1 MMRAAAAMAS
11 LAACVALIVTASACD
26 QGGSKSP
33 KANYG
38 ECPISGH
45 RGEFHLSPL
54 TAGALTVKTT
64 LPAPGWWNGGDT
76 PASIK
81 SGYEYCM
88 AANIAYRSGLDRVKV
103 ENAPFPEVVS
113 GKTKDFD
120 LALAQITITPERS
133 KVAEFSP
140 PYLSS
145 TLGVLIRDGEKID
158 GSNIRDV
165 RIGVAE
171 GTTGEEFVKNR
182 LKPNKPVTS
191 YPNDPDMVTALEK
204 GRIDAVVH
212 DTTILLAY
220 PQKREGRVRLVGQ
233 YRTDQ
238 GYGALYPKGSAN
250 RKELDR
256 VIKQLI
262 DDGTLTKLSAVYLG
276 AAFGQDPAK
285 IPYFTVEQ
293 GS

>member
-1 MMRAAAAMAS
+1 MVRAAAAIVS
-11 LAACVALIVTASACD
+11 LAVGVALIVATSACD
-26 QGGSKSP
+26 QGGSGSP
-33 KANYG
+33 KTHYG
-38 ECPISGH
+38 DCPISGH
-45 RGEFHLSPL
+45 YGEFHLSPR

-64 LPAPGWWNGGDT
+64 LPAPGWWNGDT
-76 PASIK
+76 PDSIK
-81 SGYEYCM
+81 NGYEYCM

-113 GKTKDFD
+113 GRTKDFD

-145 TLGVLIRDGEKID
+145 TLGVLIRDGEKIGED
-158 GSNIRDV
+158 NIRDV

-182 LKPNKPVTS
+182 LKPTKPVTAF
-191 YPNDPDMVTALEK
+191 PNDPAMVTALEK
-204 GRIDAVVH
+204 GQIDAVVH

-220 PQKREGRVRLVGQ
+220 PQKRQGRVRLVGQ

-250 RKELDR
+250 KDELDR
-256 VIKQLI
+256 VITQLI

-285 IPYFTVEQ
+285 IPYFTVG
-293 GS
+293 GSS

>member
-1 MMRAAAAMAS
+1 MRAAAAIVSPAVS
-11 LAACVALIVTASACD
+11 VAFIVATAACD
-26 QGGSKSP
+26 QGGPEVSDIR
-33 KANYG
+33 YG
-38 ECPISGH
+38 DCPVSGT
-45 RGEFHLSPL
+45 RGEFRLSPE

-64 LPAPGWWNGGDT
+64 LPAPGWWNGTT
-76 PASIK
+76 PESVR

-88 AANIAYRSGLDRVKV
+88 AANIAHRSGLDRVNVK
-103 ENAPFPEVVS
+103 NAPFPEVVS
-113 GKTKDFD
+113 GRTKDFD

-133 KVAEFSP
+133 KLADFSP

-158 GSNIRDV
+158 EDNVRDV

-171 GTTGEEFVKNR
+171 GTTGEEFVENR
-182 LKPNKPVTS
+182 LKPAKPVTAFA
-191 YPNDPDMVTALEK
+191 NDPALITALEE
-204 GRIDAVVH
+204 GRVDAVVH

-220 PQKREGRVRLVGQ
+220 PQKQDSRVSLVGQ

-238 GYGALYPKGSAN
+238 GYGALYPKGSPD
-250 RKELDR
+250 RDELDR
-256 VIKQLI
+256 IIRQLI
-262 DDGTLTKLSAVYLG
+262 DDGTLAKLSAVYLG

-285 IPYFTVEQ
+285 IPYLTVDD

>member
-1 MMRAAAAMAS
+1 MRAAAAIVSPAVS
-11 LAACVALIVTASACD
+11 VAFIVATAACD
-26 QGGSKSP
+26 QGGSKASDIR
-33 KANYG
+33 YG
-38 ECPISGH
+38 DCPVSGT
-45 RGEFHLSPL
+45 RGEFHLSPE

-64 LPAPGWWNGGDT
+64 LPAPGWWNGTT
-76 PASIK
+76 PESVR

-88 AANIAYRSGLDRVKV
+88 AANIAHRSGLDRVKV

-113 GKTKDFD
+113 GRTKNFD

-133 KVAEFSP
+133 EVADFSP

-158 GSNIRDV
+158 ENNIRDV

-171 GTTGEEFVKNR
+171 GTTGEEFVDDR
-182 LKPNKPVTS
+182 LKPTKPVTAFA
-191 YPNDPDMVTALEK
+191 NDPELVTALEE
-204 GRIDAVVH
+204 GRIDAIVH

-220 PQKREGRVRLVGQ
+220 PQKQDMKVRLVGQ

-238 GYGALYPKGSAN
+238 GYGALYPKGSPD
-250 RKELDR
+250 KDELDR
-256 VIKQLI
+256 IIRQLI
-262 DDGTLTKLSAVYLG
+262 DDGTLAKLSAVYLG

-285 IPYFTVEQ
+285 IPYLTVDD

>member
-1 MMRAAAAMAS
+1 MMRAAAATVS
-11 LAACVALIVTASACD
+11 LAVGVALIVATSACD
-26 QGGSKSP
+26 QGGSRSSNP
-33 KANYG
+33 SYG
-38 ECPISGH
+38 DCPVSGH
-45 RGEFHLSPL
+45 HGEFHLSPE

-64 LPAPGWWNGGDT
+64 LPAPGWWNGDT
-76 PASIK
+76 PDSVK

-103 ENAPFPEVVS
+103 ENAPFPDVVS
-113 GKTKDFD
+113 GRTDDFD
-120 LALAQITITPERS
+120 LALAQITITPQRS
-133 KVAEFSP
+133 KVAAFSP

-158 GSNIRDV
+158 EGNLRDV

-182 LKPNKPVTS
+182 LKPTEPVTAF
-191 YPNDPDMVTALEK
+191 PNDPEMVEALEA

-220 PQKREGRVRLVGQ
+220 PQKRAGRVRLVGQ

-238 GYGALYPKGSAN
+238 GYGALYPKGSPD
-250 RKELDR
+250 KDELDR
-256 VIKQLI
+256 VIRQLI

-285 IPYFTVEQ
+285 IPYFKVAD

>member
-1 MMRAAAAMAS
+1 MTRAAAAIVS
-11 LAACVALIVTASACD
+11 LAVSVALIVATSACD
-26 QGGSKSP
+26 QDGSESSSRQYGDCP
-33 KANYG
+33 VSGRYG
-38 ECPISGH
+38 E
-45 RGEFHLSPL
+45 FDLSPE
-54 TAGALTVKTT
+54 TAGALTIKTT
-64 LPAPGWWNGGDT
+64 LPAPGWWNGDT
-76 PASIK
+76 PDSVK

-88 AANIAYRSGLDRVKV
+88 AANIAYRSGLDRLKV

-113 GKTKDFD
+113 GRTENFD

-133 KVAEFSP
+133 EVAEFSP

-145 TLGVLIRDGEKID
+145 TLGVLIRDGEKIGED
-158 GSNIRDV
+158 NIRDA

-171 GTTGEEFVKNR
+171 GTTGEEFVEKR
-182 LKPNKPVTS
+182 LKPTKPVTAFA
-191 YPNDPDMVTALEK
+191 NDPALVTALEA

-220 PQKREGRVRLVGQ
+220 PQKRESRVRLVGQ

-238 GYGALYPKGSAN
+238 GYGALYPKGSLN
-250 RKELDR
+250 KDELDR
-256 VIKQLI
+256 IIRQLI

-285 IPYFTVEQ
+285 IPYFTVDD

>member
-1 MMRAAAAMAS
+1 MMRAAAAIVS
-11 LAACVALIVTASACD
+11 LAVSVALIVATSACD
-26 QGGSKSP
+26 QGGSESSTP
-33 KANYG
+33 QYG
-38 ECPISGH
+38 DCPVSGH
-45 RGEFHLSPL
+45 RGEFRLSPE

-64 LPAPGWWNGGDT
+64 LPAPGWWNGDT
-76 PASIK
+76 PDSLK

-88 AANIAYRSGLDRVKV
+88 AANIAHRSGLDRLKV

-113 GKTKDFD
+113 GRTKDFD

-133 KVAEFSP
+133 EVADFSP

-145 TLGVLIRDGEKID
+145 TLGVLIRDGEKTGED
-158 GSNIRDV
+158 DIRDV

-171 GTTGEEFVKNR
+171 GTTGEEFVEKR
-182 LKPNKPVTS
+182 LKPTKPVTAFA
-191 YPNDPDMVTALEK
+191 NDPEMVTALEE
-204 GRIDAVVH
+204 GRIDAVIH

-220 PQKREGRVRLVGQ
+220 PQKRESRVRLVGQ

-238 GYGALYPKGSAN
+238 GYGALYPKGSLN
-250 RKELDR
+250 KDELDR
-256 VIKQLI
+256 IIRQLI

-285 IPYFTVEQ
+285 IPYFTADD

>member
-1 MMRAAAAMAS
+1 MMRAAAAIVS
-11 LAACVALIVTASACD
+11 LAVSVALIVATSACD
-26 QGGSKSP
+26 QGGSASS
-33 KANYG
+33 KAHYG
-38 ECPISGH
+38 ECPVSGH
-45 RGEFHLSPL
+45 YGEFHLSPR

-76 PASIK
+76 PASIT

-103 ENAPFPEVVS
+103 ENAPFPVVVS
-113 GKTKDFD
+113 GRTKDFD

-145 TLGVLIRDGEKID
+145 TLGVLIRDGEKINGD
-158 GSNIRDV
+158 NIRDV

-171 GTTGEEFVKNR
+171 GTTGEEFVKKR
-182 LKPNKPVTS
+182 LKPTKPVTAF
-191 YPNDPDMVTALEK
+191 PNDPDMVTALEE

-238 GYGALYPKGSAN
+238 GYGALYPKGSPN
-250 RKELDR
+250 KDEVDR
-256 VIKQLI
+256 IIRQLI

-285 IPYFTVEQ
+285 IPYFTVDN

>member
-1 MMRAAAAMAS
+1 MRAAAATVS
-11 LAACVALIVTASACD
+11 LAVGMALIVATAACD
-26 QGGSKSP
+26 KGGSEAKDTEYGDCPVSGE
-33 KANYG
+33 YG
-38 ECPISGH
+38 EFRLTP
-45 RGEFHLSPL
+45 R

-64 LPAPGWWNGGDT
+64 LPAPGWWNGDT
-76 PASIK
+76 PETVK

-113 GKTKDFD
+113 GRTTDFD
-120 LALAQITITPERS
+120 LALAQITITPERE

-145 TLGVLIRDGEKID
+145 TLGVLIRDGEDID
-158 GSNIRDV
+158 EDNIRDV

-171 GTTGEEFVKNR
+171 GTTGEAFVENR
-182 LKPNKPVTS
+182 LKPTRPVTA
-191 YPNDPDMVTALEK
+191 YANDPEMVTALEY

-220 PQKREGRVRLVGQ
+220 PQEQERKVRLVGQ

-238 GYGALYPKGSAN
+238 GYGALYPKGSPD
-250 RKELDR
+250 KDELDR
-256 VIKQLI
+256 IIRQLI
-262 DDGTLTKLSAVYLG
+262 DDGTLAKLSAVYLG

-285 IPYFTVEQ
+285 IPYFKVVD
-293 GS
+293 SS

>member
-1 MMRAAAAMAS
+1 MMRAAAAIVS
-11 LAACVALIVTASACD
+11 LAVSVALIVATSACD
-26 QGGSKSP
+26 QGGSESST
-33 KANYG
+33 AQYG
-38 ECPISGH
+38 DCPVSGH
-45 RGEFHLSPL
+45 RGEFRLSPE

-64 LPAPGWWNGGDT
+64 LPAPGWWNGDT
-76 PASIK
+76 PDSLK

-88 AANIAYRSGLDRVKV
+88 AANIAHRSGLDRLKV

-113 GKTKDFD
+113 GRTKDFD

-133 KVAEFSP
+133 EVADFSP

-145 TLGVLIRDGEKID
+145 TLGVLIRDGEKTGED
-158 GSNIRDV
+158 DIRDV

-171 GTTGEEFVKNR
+171 GTTGEEFVEKR
-182 LKPNKPVTS
+182 LKPTKPVTAFA
-191 YPNDPDMVTALEK
+191 NDPEMVTALEE

-220 PQKREGRVRLVGQ
+220 PQKRESRVRLVGQ

-238 GYGALYPKGSAN
+238 GYGALYPKGSLN
-250 RKELDR
+250 KDELDR
-256 VIKQLI
+256 IIRQLI

-285 IPYFTVEQ
+285 IPYFTADD

>member
-1 MMRAAAAMAS
+1 MRAAAALVS
-11 LAACVALIVTASACD
+11 LTVGLALITATSACD
-26 QGGSKSP
+26 QGTSDSSK
-33 KANYG
+33 AHYG
-38 ECPISGH
+38 DCPVSGH
-45 RGEFHLSPL
+45 RGEFHLSPR
-54 TAGALTVKTT
+54 TPGALTVKTT
-64 LPAPGWWNGGDT
+64 LPAPGWWNGGT
-76 PASIK
+76 PASVH

-113 GKTKDFD
+113 GRTSDFD
-120 LALAQITITPERS
+120 LALAQITITPQRS
-133 KVAEFSP
+133 EVADFSP

-158 GSNIRDV
+158 EHNIRDV

-171 GTTGEEFVKNR
+171 GTTGEEFVEDR
-182 LKPNKPVTS
+182 LRPTKPVTAF
-191 YPNDPDMVTALEK
+191 PNDPEMVRALED
-204 GRIDAVVH
+204 RRVDAVVH

-220 PQKREGRVRLVGQ
+220 PEKREGRVRLVGQ

-238 GYGALYPKGSAN
+238 GYGALYPKGSPD
-250 RKELDR
+250 RDELDR
-256 VIKQLI
+256 IIRQLI

-285 IPYFTVEQ
+285 IPYFTVAA

>member
-1 MMRAAAAMAS
+1 MKRTAAAIVS
-11 LAACVALIVTASACD
+11 LAVSGALIVATPACD
-26 QGGSKSP
+26 EGGSDASD
-33 KANYG
+33 AQYGDCQVSGRYG
-38 ECPISGH
+38 E
-45 RGEFHLSPL
+45 FQLSPV

-64 LPAPGWWNGGDT
+64 LPAPGWWNGRT
-76 PASIK
+76 PDSVK

-88 AANIAYRSGLDRVKV
+88 AANIAHRSGLDRVKV
-103 ENAPFPEVVS
+103 ENAPFPEIVS
-113 GKTKDFD
+113 GRTKDFD

-133 KVAEFSP
+133 KVAAFSP

-158 GSNIRDV
+158 EDNIRDV

-171 GTTGEEFVKNR
+171 GTTGEEFVRNR
-182 LKPNKPVTS
+182 LKPTKPLTVFA
-191 YPNDPDMVTALEK
+191 NDPEMVTALEE

-220 PQKREGRVRLVGQ
+220 PQKRKGRVRLVGQ

-238 GYGALYPKGSAN
+238 GYGALYPKGSPD
-250 RKELDR
+250 KEELDR
-256 VIKQLI
+256 IIRQLI
-262 DDGTLTKLSAVYLG
+262 DDGTLAKLSAVYLG
-276 AAFGQDPAK
+276 AAFNQDPAK
-285 IPYFTVEQ
+285 IPYFTADD

>member
-1 MMRAAAAMAS
+1 MRAAAAIVS
-11 LAACVALIVTASACD
+11 LAVSVALIVATSACD
-26 QGGSKSP
+26 QGGLESSSP
-33 KANYG
+33 QYG
-38 ECPISGH
+38 DCPVSGN
-45 RGEFHLSPL
+45 RGEFHLSPE

-64 LPAPGWWNGGDT
+64 LPAPGWWNGDT
-76 PASIK
+76 PDSLK

-88 AANIAYRSGLDRVKV
+88 AANIAYRSGLDRLKV

-113 GKTKDFD
+113 GRTKNFD

-133 KVAEFSP
+133 EVAEFSP

-145 TLGVLIRDGEKID
+145 TLGVLIRDGEKTGED
-158 GSNIRDV
+158 NIRDV

-171 GTTGEEFVKNR
+171 GTTGEEFVEKR
-182 LKPNKPVTS
+182 LRPTKPVTAFA
-191 YPNDPDMVTALEK
+191 NDPDMVTALEE

-220 PQKREGRVRLVGQ
+220 PRKREKRVRLVGQ

-238 GYGALYPKGSAN
+238 GYGALYPNGSVN
-250 RKELDR
+250 KDELDR
-256 VIKQLI
+256 IIRQLI

-285 IPYFTVEQ
+285 IPYFTVDD

>member
-1 MMRAAAAMAS
+1 MRAAAAIVSQAVS
-11 LAACVALIVTASACD
+11 VTLIVATAACD
-26 QGGSKSP
+26 QGGAEPSEPRYGDCSVTGE
-33 KANYG
+33 YG
-38 ECPISGH
+38 E
-45 RGEFHLSPL
+45 FNVSPE

-64 LPAPGWWNGGDT
+64 LPAPGWWNGTT
-76 PASIK
+76 PETVK

-88 AANIAYRSGLDRVKV
+88 AANIAYRSGLDRVQV

-113 GKTKDFD
+113 GRTKDFD

-133 KVAEFSP
+133 KVAQFSP

-145 TLGVLIRDGEKID
+145 TLGVLIREGENINED
-158 GSNIRDV
+158 NIRDV

-171 GTTGEEFVKNR
+171 GTTGEEFVENR
-182 LKPNKPVTS
+182 LKPTKPVTAF
-191 YPNDPDMVTALEK
+191 PNDPEMVTALEE

-220 PQKREGRVRLVGQ
+220 PQKQEIKVSLVGQ

-238 GYGALYPKGSAN
+238 GYGALYPMGSPN
-250 RKELDR
+250 KNELDR
-256 VIKQLI
+256 IIRQLI

-285 IPYFTVEQ
+285 IPYLKVED

>member
-1 MMRAAAAMAS
+1 MT
-11 LAACVALIVTASACD
+11 LIVATAACD
-26 QGGSKSP
+26 QGGSEPS
-33 KANYG
+33 KAQYG
-38 ECPISGH
+38 GCPVTGDY
-45 RGEFHLSPL
+45 GEFHLSPE

-64 LPAPGWWNGGDT
+64 LPAPGWWNGST
-76 PASIK
+76 PESVN

-113 GKTKDFD
+113 GRTKDFD

-133 KVAEFSP
+133 EVAEFSP

-145 TLGVLIRDGEKID
+145 TLGVLIRDGEKINED
-158 GSNIRDV
+158 NIRDV

-171 GTTGEEFVKNR
+171 GTTGEEFVENR
-182 LKPNKPVTS
+182 LKPTKPVTAFA
-191 YPNDPDMVTALEK
+191 NDPDLVTALEE
-204 GRIDAVVH
+204 GRVDAVVH

-220 PQKREGRVRLVGQ
+220 PQKQESRVRLVGQ

-238 GYGALYPKGSAN
+238 GYGALYPTGSPD
-250 RKELDR
+250 KDELDR
-256 VIKQLI
+256 IIRQLI

-276 AAFGQDPAK
+276 GAFGQDPAK
-285 IPYFTVEQ
+285 IPYLTVDD

>member
-1 MMRAAAAMAS
+1 MRAAAAIVS
-11 LAACVALIVTASACD
+11 LAVSGALIVATSACD
-26 QGGSKSP
+26 QGGSEAS
-33 KANYG
+33 KARYG
-38 ECPISGH
+38 DCEVSGH
-45 RGEFHLSPL
+45 HGEFHLSPE

-64 LPAPGWWNGGDT
+64 LPAPGWWNGDT
-76 PASIK
+76 PESVK

-88 AANIAYRSGLDRVKV
+88 AANIAYRSGLARVEVK
-103 ENAPFPEVVS
+103 NAPFPEVVS
-113 GKTKDFD
+113 GRTKDFD

-145 TLGVLIRDGEKID
+145 TLGLLIRDGEKINQD
-158 GSNIRDV
+158 NVRDV

-171 GTTGEEFVKNR
+171 GTTGEEFVKDR
-182 LKPNKPVTS
+182 IKPTKPVTA
-191 YPNDPDMVTALEK
+191 YANDPEMITALEE
-204 GRIDAVVH
+204 GRIDAVIH

-220 PQKREGRVRLVGQ
+220 PQKPRSRVTLVGQ

-238 GYGALYPKGSAN
+238 GYGALYPTGSPN
-250 RKELDR
+250 RDELDR

-262 DDGTLTKLSAVYLG
+262 DDGTLAKLSAVYLG

-285 IPYFTVEQ
+285 IPYITADV

>member
-1 MMRAAAAMAS
+1 MRAAAAIVSPAVS
-11 LAACVALIVTASACD
+11 VAFIVATAACD
-26 QGGSKSP
+26 QGGSKAP
-33 KANYG
+33 EVRYG
-38 ECPISGH
+38 DCPISGT
-45 RGEFHLSPL
+45 RGEFHLSPE

-64 LPAPGWWNGGDT
+64 LPAPGWWNGTT
-76 PASIK
+76 PESVQ

-88 AANIAYRSGLDRVKV
+88 AANIAHRSGLDRVKV

-113 GKTKDFD
+113 GRTKNFD

-133 KVAEFSP
+133 KVADFSP

-158 GSNIRDV
+158 ENNVRDV

-171 GTTGEEFVKNR
+171 GTTGEEFVADR
-182 LKPNKPVTS
+182 LKPTKPVTAFA
-191 YPNDPDMVTALEK
+191 NDPELVTALEE
-204 GRIDAVVH
+204 GRIDAIVH

-220 PQKREGRVRLVGQ
+220 PQKQDMKVRLVGQ

-238 GYGALYPKGSAN
+238 GYGALYPKGSPD
-250 RKELDR
+250 KDELDR
-256 VIKQLI
+256 VIRQLI
-262 DDGTLTKLSAVYLG
+262 DDGTLAKLSAVYLG

-285 IPYFTVEQ
+285 IPYLTVDD

>member
-1 MMRAAAAMAS
+1 MMRAAAAIVS
-11 LAACVALIVTASACD
+11 LALSGALVVATAACD
-26 QGGSKSP
+26 QDGSEASE
-33 KANYG
+33 AHYG
-38 ECPISGH
+38 DCEVSG
-45 RGEFHLSPL
+45 RYGEFHLSPE

-64 LPAPGWWNGGDT
+64 LPAPGWWNGDA
-76 PASIK
+76 PDSVK

-113 GKTKDFD
+113 GRTDDFD

-133 KVAEFSP
+133 RIADFSP

-145 TLGVLIRDGEKID
+145 TLGVLIRDDENVGAD
-158 GSNIRDV
+158 NIRDV

-171 GTTGEEFVKNR
+171 GTTGDAFVEDR
-182 LKPNKPVTS
+182 LKPTKPVTAFA
-191 YPNDPDMVTALEK
+191 NDPEMVTALEE

-238 GYGALYPKGSAN
+238 GYGALYPKGSPD
-250 RKELDR
+250 RRELDR
-256 VIKQLI
+256 IIKQLI
-262 DDGTLTKLSAVYLG
+262 DDGTLAKLSVVYLG

-285 IPYFTVEQ
+285 IPYFTVAA

>member
-1 MMRAAAAMAS
+1 MRATAATVSFAVGMA
-11 LAACVALIVTASACD
+11 LLVATAACD
-26 QGGSKSP
+26 QGGSKSAEAKYGDCP
-33 KANYG
+33 VSGKYG
-38 ECPISGH
+38 E
-45 RGEFHLSPL
+45 FDLSPE

-64 LPAPGWWNGGDT
+64 LPAPGWWNGYT
-76 PASIK
+76 PASVK

-113 GKTKDFD
+113 GRTDDFD
-120 LALAQITITPERS
+120 LALAQITITPARRE
-133 KVAEFSP
+133 VAAFSP

-145 TLGVLIRDGEKID
+145 TLGVLIRDGETI
-158 GSNIRDV
+158 NAENLREV

-171 GTTGEEFVKNR
+171 GTTGEEFVENR
-182 LKPNKPVTS
+182 LKPTKPVTAFA
-191 YPNDPDMVTALEK
+191 NDPEMVTALED

-220 PQKREGRVRLVGQ
+220 PQDAERKVRIVGQ

-238 GYGALYPKGSAN
+238 GYGALYPKGSPNKA
-250 RKELDR
+250 ELDR
-256 VIKQLI
+256 IIRQLI
-262 DDGTLTKLSAVYLG
+262 DDGTLAKLSAVYLG

-285 IPYFTVEQ
+285 IPYLKVED

>member
-1 MMRAAAAMAS
+1 MRAAAAIVS
-11 LAACVALIVTASACD
+11 LAVSGALIVVTSACD
-26 QGGSKSP
+26 QDGSKSS
-33 KANYG
+33 NIRYG
-38 ECPISGH
+38 DCEVSGRH
-45 RGEFHLSPL
+45 GQFHLTPE

-64 LPAPGWWNGGDT
+64 LPAPGWWNGDT
-76 PASIK
+76 PESVK

-103 ENAPFPEVVS
+103 KNAPFPDIVA
-113 GKTKDFD
+113 GRTKGFD

-133 KVAEFSP
+133 KVADFSS

-145 TLGVLIRDGEKID
+145 TLGVLIREGEKID
-158 GSNIRDV
+158 QDNIRDV

-171 GTTGEEFVKNR
+171 GTTGEEFVEKR
-182 LKPNKPVTS
+182 LKPDKPATS
-191 YPNDPDMVTALEK
+191 FPNDPELITALQE

-220 PQKREGRVRLVGQ
+220 PQKPGSKLSLIGQ

-238 GYGALYPKGSAN
+238 GYGALYAKGSPD
-250 RKELDR
+250 KSELDR
-256 VIKQLI
+256 IIKQLI
-262 DDGTLTKLSAVYLG
+262 DDGTLAKLSAVYLG
-276 AAFGQDPAK
+276 AAFGRDPAK
-285 IPYFTVEQ
+285 IPYFKVAG

>member
-1 MMRAAAAMAS
+1 MRAAAAIGS
-11 LAACVALIVTASACD
+11 LAVSVALIVATSACD
-26 QGGSKSP
+26 QGGSKASN
-33 KANYG
+33 AHYG
-38 ECPISGH
+38 NCGVSG
-45 RGEFHLSPL
+45 RYGEFHLSPE
-54 TAGALTVKTT
+54 TAGVLTVRTT
-64 LPAPGWWNGGDT
+64 LPAPGWWNGDT
-76 PASIK
+76 PESVR

-113 GKTKDFD
+113 GKSKDFD

-133 KVAEFSP
+133 KVADFSP

-145 TLGVLIRDGEKID
+145 TLGLLIRDGEKID
-158 GSNIRDV
+158 EDNVRDV

-171 GTTGEEFVKNR
+171 GTTGEEFVKDR
-182 LKPNKPVTS
+182 LRPTRPVTS
-191 YPNDPDMVTALEK
+191 FANDPAMVKALEEK
-204 GRIDAVVH
+204 RIDAIVH
-212 DTTILLAY
+212 DTTILLAF

-238 GYGALYPKGSAN
+238 GYGALYPKGSAE
-250 RKELDR
+250 KDELDR
-256 VIKQLI
+256 IIRQLI
-262 DDGTLTKLSAVYLG
+262 DDGTLAKLSAVYLG

-285 IPYFTVEQ
+285 IPYLTVGA

>member
-1 MMRAAAAMAS
+1 M
-11 LAACVALIVTASACD
+11 
-26 QGGSKSP
+26 SP
-33 KANYG
+33 
-38 ECPISGH
+38 E
-45 RGEFHLSPL
+45 

-64 LPAPGWWNGGDT
+64 LPAPGWWNGDT
-76 PASIK
+76 PDSVT

-113 GKTKDFD
+113 GRTKDFD

-145 TLGVLIRDGEKID
+145 TLGLLIRDGEKINED
-158 GSNIRDV
+158 NIRDV

-171 GTTGEEFVKNR
+171 GTTGEEFVQNR
-182 LKPNKPVTS
+182 IKPTKPVTAFA
-191 YPNDPDMVTALEK
+191 NDPELITALEE

-220 PQKREGRVRLVGQ
+220 PQKQESRVRLVGQ

-238 GYGALYPKGSAN
+238 GYGALYPKRSPD
-250 RKELDR
+250 KDVLDR
-256 VIKQLI
+256 IIRQLI
-262 DDGTLTKLSAVYLG
+262 DDGTLAKLSAVYLG

-285 IPYFTVEQ
+285 IPYLTVDD
-293 GS
+293 GP

>member
-1 MMRAAAAMAS
+1 MMRAAAALVS
-11 LAACVALIVTASACD
+11 LTVGLALITATSACD
-26 QGGSKSP
+26 QGKSQSSK
-33 KANYG
+33 AHYG
-38 ECPISGH
+38 DCPVSGH
-45 RGEFHLSPL
+45 RGEFHLSPR
-54 TAGALTVKTT
+54 TPGALTVKTT
-64 LPAPGWWNGGDT
+64 LPAPGWWNGGT
-76 PASIK
+76 PGSVH

-88 AANIAYRSGLDRVKV
+88 AANIAYRSGLDRLKI

-113 GKTKDFD
+113 GRTSDFD
-120 LALAQITITPERS
+120 LALAQITITAQRS
-133 KVAEFSP
+133 KVADFSP

-158 GSNIRDV
+158 EHNIRDV

-171 GTTGEEFVKNR
+171 GTTGEEFVEKR
-182 LKPNKPVTS
+182 LRPAKPVTAF
-191 YPNDPDMVTALEK
+191 PNDPEMVRALEE
-204 GRIDAVVH
+204 RRVDAVVH

-220 PQKREGRVRLVGQ
+220 PEKREGRVRLVGQ

-238 GYGALYPKGSAN
+238 GYGALYPKGSPDQD
-250 RKELDR
+250 ELDR
-256 VIKQLI
+256 IIRQLI

-285 IPYFTVEQ
+285 IPYFTVGA

>member
-1 MMRAAAAMAS
+1 MMRAAAAIVS
-11 LAACVALIVTASACD
+11 LAVSGALIVATTACD
-26 QGGSKSP
+26 QGGSDSSN
-33 KANYG
+33 ARYG
-38 ECPISGH
+38 DCQVSGH
-45 RGEFHLSPL
+45 YGEFHLSPK

-64 LPAPGWWNGGDT
+64 LPAPGWWNGDT
-76 PASIK
+76 PDSVK

-113 GKTKDFD
+113 GRTKDFD

-145 TLGVLIRDGEKID
+145 TLGVLIRDGEKINQD
-158 GSNIRDV
+158 NIRDV

-182 LKPNKPVTS
+182 LKPTKPVTS
-191 YPNDPDMVTALEK
+191 FPNDPEMVTALEE

-220 PQKREGRVRLVGQ
+220 PQEREARVRLVGQ

-238 GYGALYPKGSAN
+238 GYGALYPKGSPN
-250 RKELDR
+250 KDELDR
-256 VIKQLI
+256 IIRQLI
-262 DDGTLTKLSAVYLG
+262 DDGTLAKLSAVYLG

-285 IPYFTVEQ
+285 IPYFSVDA

>member
-1 MMRAAAAMAS
+1 MT
-11 LAACVALIVTASACD
+11 LIVATAACD

-33 KANYG
+33 KAQYG
-38 ECPISGH
+38 GCPVTGDY
-45 RGEFHLSPL
+45 GEFHLSPE

-64 LPAPGWWNGGDT
+64 LPAPGWWNGST
-76 PASIK
+76 PESVK

-103 ENAPFPEVVS
+103 KNAPFPEVVS
-113 GKTKDFD
+113 GRTKDFD

-133 KVAEFSP
+133 EVAEFSP

-145 TLGVLIRDGEKID
+145 TLGVLIRDGEKINED
-158 GSNIRDV
+158 NIRDV
-165 RIGVAE
+165 RIAVAE
-171 GTTGEEFVKNR
+171 GTTGEEFVENR
-182 LKPNKPVTS
+182 LKPTKPVTAFA
-191 YPNDPDMVTALEK
+191 NDPEMVTALEE
-204 GRIDAVVH
+204 GRVDAVVH

-220 PQKREGRVRLVGQ
+220 PQKQESRVRLVGQ

-238 GYGALYPKGSAN
+238 GYGALYPAGSPD
-250 RKELDR
+250 KDELDR
-256 VIKQLI
+256 IIRQLI

-276 AAFGQDPAK
+276 GAFGQDPAK
-285 IPYFTVEQ
+285 IPYLTVDD